1 MPSSPEVVQQLVDY
15 PRESLAVELK
25 GWFDP
30 DSPEGEAK
38 IVRGCIA
45 MRNRGTGGFI
55 LLGFDNQTTV
65 PDLAG
70 APSDVRAA
78 FHADKINGLVNRYA
92 SERFEVHVHFP
103 IRDAQEFPVLEVD
116 AGTEALVAARRPLQN
131 ANGDTLVKQHAVY
144 IRSLSQNNTPS
155 TGEPRWDD
163 WSSILDPLFDNREAD
178 IGRFLRRHLDRRQIE
193 ELGRE
198 ADEAV
203 EERGEP
209 GPTPEA
215 RALKFLQDGHERF
228 KAERT
233 RRIVQLPRHGAWEVA
248 VLVEGDAL
256 GGAPTEDFLNLI
268 SASNPRFTGWPAW
281 IDSRG
286 FANVEGELDPG
297 PRPYIHDGGWEAFV
311 YSRRGGLLPD
321 RVDFWRAEPVGRFYL
336 YRALQ
341 DDLATIPSAPEPMTA
356 LDPGLVITR
365 TAEAIAVPMAFARE
379 MGATPEETILHY
391 AFRWSGLRGREI
403 SAWLYP
409 ERFVSPG
416 YVCHQDDVNSQVA
429 VSLDTPTSALGRFV
443 RDATTPLFT
452 AFSGWMPDPGVTEDL
467 TDRFL
472 SRNV

>member
-1 MPSSPEVVQQLVDY
+1 
-15 PRESLAVELK
+15 
-25 GWFDP
+25 
-30 DSPEGEAK
+30 
-38 IVRGCIA
+38 

-55 LLGFDNQTTV
+55 LVGFGNQTSA

-70 APSDVRAA
+70 APSDVRTA
-78 FHADKINGLVNRYA
+78 FHADKVNSLVNKHG

-103 IRDAQEFPVLEVD
+103 VREGLEFPVLEVD
-116 AGTEALVAARRPLQN
+116 AGTEALIAARRPLQN
-131 ANGDTLVKQHAVY
+131 ANGDTLVKQDAVY
-144 IRSLSQNNTPS
+144 IRSHSQNSTPS
-155 TGEPRWDD
+155 TGEPRWSD
-163 WSSILDPLFDNREAD
+163 WSSILVPLFDNREAD
-178 IGRFLRRHLDRRQIE
+178 LGRFLRRHLDRRRIR

-198 ADEAV
+198 ADEAD

-209 GPTPEA
+209 GATPEA
-215 RALKFLQDGHERF
+215 RTLKFLQEGHERF
-228 KAERT
+228 KAEST
-233 RRIVQLPRHGAWEVA
+233 RKNVQLPRHGAWEVA
-248 VLVEGDAL
+248 VVVEGAAL

-297 PRPYIHDGGWEAFV
+297 PHPYIHNGGWEALV
-311 YSRRGGLLPD
+311 YRRRGDLLAD

-391 AFRWSGLRGREI
+391 AFRWSGLRGREM
-403 SAWLYP
+403 SAWVFP
-409 ERFVSPG
+409 EMFVSPG

-443 RDATTPLFT
+443 RDATNPLFT
-452 AFSGWMPDPGVTEDL
+452 AFSRWMPNPSVTEDV

-472 SRNV
+472 HPTCAPNRSRDNRPRVRSCP